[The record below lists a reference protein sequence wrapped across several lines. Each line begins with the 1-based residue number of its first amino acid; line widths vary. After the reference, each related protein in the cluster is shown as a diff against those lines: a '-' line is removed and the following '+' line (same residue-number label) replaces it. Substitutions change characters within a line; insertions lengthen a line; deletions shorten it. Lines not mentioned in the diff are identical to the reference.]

1 MARPK
6 EPIQLVLAKG
16 NSHLTKEEIEER
28 KRSEVQPVCDEVE
41 PPSYLTAKQK
51 KEFAKYAEQL
61 KKLRIIGET
70 DVDILARYIMSQD
83 LYIKLTKQL
92 SKREVLNDP
101 FLLDK
106 YIKNQDKA
114 FKQCQSCARELGLTI
129 ASRCKLVV
137 PQTETTQK
145 KENKFDKFRK
155 VT

>member
-1 MARPK
+1 MARLK

-41 PPSYLTAKQK
+41 PPSYLTSKQK
-51 KEFAKYAEQL
+51 KEFGKYAEQL

-155 VT
+155 AT

>member
-16 NSHLTKEEIEER
+16 NTHLTKAEIEER
-28 KRSEVQPVCDEVE
+28 MRTEVQPVCDKVE
-41 PPSYLTAKQK
+41 PPSYLSKKQK
-51 KEFAKYAEQL
+51 QEFVKYAEQL
-61 KKLRIIGET
+61 QKLRIMSET
-70 DVDILARYIMSQD
+70 DVDILARYILSQE

-92 SKREVLNDP
+92 SKREVINDP

-137 PQTETTQK
+137 PQTEPTHQ

-155 VT
+155 AT

>member
-28 KRSEVQPVCDEVE
+28 IRSEVQPVCDEVE

-51 KEFAKYAEQL
+51 KEFGKYAEQL
-61 KKLRIIGET
+61 KRLRIIGET
-70 DVDILARYIMSQD
+70 DVDILARYIMSQE